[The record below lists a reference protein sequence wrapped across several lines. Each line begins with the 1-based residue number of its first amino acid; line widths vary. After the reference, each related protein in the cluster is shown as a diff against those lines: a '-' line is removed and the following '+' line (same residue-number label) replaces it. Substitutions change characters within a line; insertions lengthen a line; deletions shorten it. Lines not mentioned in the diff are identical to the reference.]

1 MFSRGILLLLLLSIV
16 ACKDTQKEEVP
27 EKTPENPAVSK
38 TKEELLLEKT
48 YKVQMSQNG
57 DTLLPYI
64 SQDSVPLFFARYGR
78 NNPETRVR
86 MKTKY
91 GNIDFRLYEDTPIYR
106 ASFIF
111 LVKNDYFD
119 LTEVYRVVPDF
130 VVQAGNSDEPLAT
143 MKRNSTGGYQLAPNF
158 ESGRKHQRGSLSLA
172 KQWEDNPKDWHNPF
186 DFFVTLSPSPHLDGA
201 HTIFGEVIDGMEVA
215 DKISQLDRDST
226 DWPDDPVFITMEV
239 LD

>member
-1 MFSRGILLLLLLSIV
+1 MFSSRIALVLSLLLLSCKEPKNEPIETEAEEIV
-16 ACKDTQKEEVP
+16 EQP
-27 EKTPENPAVSK
+27 K

-48 YKVQMSQNG
+48 YKVQLSQNG

-64 SQDSVPLFFARYGR
+64 PQDSVPLFFARYGKK
-78 NNPETRVR
+78 NPETQVR
-86 MKTKY
+86 MKTKF
-91 GNIDFRLYEDTPIYR
+91 GNIDFKLYEDTPIYR

-130 VVQAGNSDEPLAT
+130 VIQAGNSDEPLAT
-143 MKRNSTGGYQLAPNF
+143 MKRNSTGSYQLAPNF
-158 ESGRKHQRGSLSLA
+158 DSGRKHQRGSLSLA
-172 KQWEDNPKDWHNPF
+172 KQWEDNPEDWHNPF
-186 DFFVTLSPSPHLDGA
+186 DFFVTLSPSPHLDEA

-215 DKISQLDRDST
+215 DQISQLDRDST
-226 DWPDDPVFITMEV
+226 DWPDEPVFITMEV